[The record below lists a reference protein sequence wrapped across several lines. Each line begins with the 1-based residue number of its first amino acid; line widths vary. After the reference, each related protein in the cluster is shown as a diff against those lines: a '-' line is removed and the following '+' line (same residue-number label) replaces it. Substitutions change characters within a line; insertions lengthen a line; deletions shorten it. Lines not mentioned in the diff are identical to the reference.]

1 MAQQNM
7 AGLAVLVA
15 LIFAVLALTSCAS
28 PGGPQN
34 IAPPSARGMF
44 EFHGAPLGLDALR
57 SRLTSEG

>member
-15 LIFAVLALTSCAS
+15 LVFAVLALSSCS
-28 PGGPQN
+28 SSGRPQN
-34 IAPPSARGMF
+34 IAPPGERGSF
-44 EFHGAPLGLDALR
+44 EFHGAPLGHDALR